1 MRTFK
6 RLLATALLLTPLYA
20 QALEPINSVAA
31 VVNDGI
37 VMASEVD
44 RRVAQITQQLQA
56 RQANMPPADVL
67 RSQVLEQLILESLQQ
82 QVAKKQGIRVSD
94 QELNQAMQRVAQQN
108 NLSLPQFREAVIA
121 QGGSYAEVRDQIRR
135 ELLLQR
141 VQETN
146 VNRRISV
153 TDLEVQNYLNSE
165 LAKGNDNSE
174 LLLSNILVALPSPAS
189 PQQIQA
195 AQARAQE
202 LVGQLQQGA
211 NFADL
216 AVSSS
221 DAPNALSGGDLGWR
235 KLAELPTNIAMAA
248 NKLENGQFTQPIR
261 TPSGFNIISLRDRR
275 GNQQALVEQSR
286 TRHILVRPTEI
297 RTQEQAKAFAD
308 ELYTRLQEGEPFA
321 ELARRY
327 SDDPASG
334 SLGGELGWVQP
345 GQMVP
350 EFEQQM
356 NSLAV
361 GQVSAPFESR
371 FGWHIVEVEERRTED
386 FSSEMRENAARTEI
400 RKRKASEEL
409 QNWLREL
416 RSEAY
421 VDIKAR

>member
-44 RRVAQITQQLQA
+44 RRIAQVTQQLQA

-121 QGGSYAEVRDQIRR
+121 QGGSYIEVRDQIRR
-135 ELLLQR
+135 DLLLQR

-202 LVGQLQQGA
+202 LLGQLQQGA

-235 KLAELPTNIAMAA
+235 KLAELPTNIAMAV
-248 NKLENGQFTQPIR
+248 NKLGNGQFTQPIR
-261 TPSGFNIISLRDRR
+261 TPSGFNILSLRDRR

-297 RTQEQAKAFAD
+297 RTQEQAKAFAE
-308 ELYTRLQEGEPFA
+308 ELFTRLQEGEPFA

-356 NSLAV
+356 NNLPV
-361 GQVSAPFESR
+361 GQVSTPFESR

>member
-6 RLLATALLLTPLYA
+6 RLVATAMLLTPLYA

>member
-44 RRVAQITQQLQA
+44 RRIAQVTQQLQA

-121 QGGSYAEVRDQIRR
+121 QGGSYIEVRDQIRR
-135 ELLLQR
+135 DLLLQR

-202 LVGQLQQGA
+202 LLGQLQQGA

-235 KLAELPTNIAMAA
+235 KLAELPTNIAMAV
-248 NKLENGQFTQPIR
+248 NKLGNGQFTQPIR
-261 TPSGFNIISLRDRR
+261 TPSGFNILSLRDRR

-297 RTQEQAKAFAD
+297 RTQEQAKAFAE
-308 ELYTRLQEGEPFA
+308 ELFTRLQEGEPFA

-356 NSLAV
+356 NILPV
-361 GQVSAPFESR
+361 GKVSTPFESR

>member
-67 RSQVLEQLILESLQQ
+67 RSQVLEQLIIESLQQ

-121 QGGSYAEVRDQIRR
+121 QGGSYPEVRDQIRR
-135 ELLLQR
+135 ELLLQK
-141 VQETN
+141 VQESN
-146 VNRRISV
+146 VNRRINV

-165 LAKGNDNSE
+165 LAKGNDNTE

-195 AQARAQE
+195 AQAKAQA
-202 LVGQLQQGA
+202 LVEQLKQGA

-216 AVSSS
+216 AVSVS

-248 NKLENGQFTQPIR
+248 NKLENGEYSQPIR
-261 TPSGFNIISLRDRR
+261 TPSGFNILSLRERR
-275 GNQQALVEQSR
+275 GSQQALVEQSR

-308 ELYTRLQEGEPFA
+308 ELYARLNEGEPFD

-350 EFEQQM
+350 EFEQKM

-361 GQVSAPFESR
+361 GQVSTPFESR
-371 FGWHIVEVEERRTED
+371 FGWHIVEVTERRTED
-386 FSSEMRENAARTEI
+386 FTSEMRENAARIEI
-400 RKRKASEEL
+400 RKRKSSEEL

>member
-67 RSQVLEQLILESLQQ
+67 RSQVLEQLIIESLQQ

-121 QGGSYAEVRDQIRR
+121 QGGSYPEVRDQIRR
-135 ELLLQR
+135 DLLLQK
-141 VQETN
+141 VQESN

-165 LAKGNDNSE
+165 LAKGNDNTE

-195 AQARAQE
+195 AEAKAQA
-202 LVGQLQQGA
+202 LVEQLKQGA

-248 NKLENGQFTQPIR
+248 NKLANGEYSQPIR
-261 TPSGFNIISLRDRR
+261 TPSGFNILSLRERR
-275 GNQQALVEQSR
+275 GSQQALVEQSR

-308 ELYTRLQEGEPFA
+308 ELYARLSEGEPFD

-356 NSLAV
+356 NRLGV
-361 GQVSAPFESR
+361 GEVSAPFESR
-371 FGWHIVEVEERRTED
+371 FGWHIVEVTERRTED
-386 FSSEMRENAARTEI
+386 FTSEMRENAARIEI
-400 RKRKASEEL
+400 RKRKSSEEL

>member
-165 LAKGNDNSE
+165 LARGNDNSE

-202 LVGQLQQGA
+202 LVSQLQQGA

-248 NKLENGQFTQPIR
+248 NKLENGEFTQPIR
-261 TPSGFNIISLRDRR
+261 TPSGFNILSLRDRR

-297 RTQEQAKAFAD
+297 RTPEQAKAFAE

-421 VDIKAR
+421 VDIKGR

>member
-1 MRTFK
+1 MKTFK
-6 RLLATALLLTPLYA
+6 RLVVTALLIAPLYA

-37 VMASEVD
+37 VMTSEVE
-44 RRVAQITQQLQA
+44 RRVAQVTQQLVA
-56 RQANMPPADVL
+56 RQANMPPAEVL
-67 RSQVLEQLILESLQQ
+67 RSQVLDQLILESLQQ
-82 QVAKKQGIRVSD
+82 QIAQKQGIRVSD

-108 NLSLPQFREAVIA
+108 NLTLAQFREAVIA
-121 QGGSYAEVRDQIRR
+121 QGESYPNVRDQIRL
-135 ELLLQR
+135 ELLLQK
-141 VQETN
+141 VQESN

-153 TDLEVQNYLNSE
+153 TDLEVKNYLNSE
-165 LAKGNDNSE
+165 LARGNDNTE

-195 AQARAQE
+195 AQAKASQLLE
-202 LVGQLQQGA
+202 QLQQGV

-216 AVSSS
+216 AVSASE
-221 DAPNALSGGDLGWR
+221 APNALNGGDLGWR

-248 NKLENGQFTQPIR
+248 NQLAPGQYSQPIR
-261 TPSGFNIISLRDRR
+261 TPSGFNILTVRDRR

-286 TRHILVRPTEI
+286 TRHILVQPTEI
-297 RTQEQAKAFAD
+297 RTPEQAKAFAA
-308 ELYTRLQEGEPFA
+308 EIYQRLQEGEPFD

-334 SLGGELGWVQP
+334 SLGGDLGWVQP

-350 EFEQQM
+350 EFEQRV
-356 NSLAV
+356 NALGV
-361 GQVSAPFESR
+361 GEVSEPFESR
-371 FGWHIVEVEERRTED
+371 FGWHIVQVQERRTED
-386 FSSEMRENAARTEI
+386 FSAEMRENAARIEI
-400 RKRKASEEL
+400 RERKASEEL

>member
-6 RLLATALLLTPLYA
+6 RLVATAMLLTPLYA

-202 LVGQLQQGA
+202 LVGQLRQGA

>member
-6 RLLATALLLTPLYA
+6 RLLATALLLTPLYT

-44 RRVAQITQQLQA
+44 RRVAQITQQLRA
-56 RQANMPPADVL
+56 RQANMPSADVL

-108 NLSLPQFREAVIA
+108 NLSLAQFREAVIA
-121 QGGSYAEVRDQIRR
+121 QGGSYAELRDQIRR

-195 AQARAQE
+195 AQAKAQE
-202 LVGQLQQGA
+202 LVAQLQQGA

-216 AVSSS
+216 AVSTS

-248 NKLENGQFTQPIR
+248 NQLENGEFTQPIR
-261 TPSGFNIISLRDRR
+261 TPSGFNILSLRDRR

-297 RTQEQAKAFAD
+297 RTQEQAKAFAE

-421 VDIKAR
+421 VDIKGR

>member
-6 RLLATALLLTPLYA
+6 RLLATALLLTPLCA

-67 RSQVLEQLILESLQQ
+67 RSQVLEQLIIESLQQ
-82 QVAKKQGIRVSD
+82 QVANKQGIRVSD

-121 QGGSYAEVRDQIRR
+121 QGGSYPEVRDQIRR
-135 ELLLQR
+135 ELLLQK
-141 VQETN
+141 VQESN
-146 VNRRISV
+146 VNRRINV

-165 LAKGNDNSE
+165 LAKGNDNTE

-195 AQARAQE
+195 AQAKAQA
-202 LVGQLQQGA
+202 LVEQLKQGA

-248 NKLENGQFTQPIR
+248 NKLANGEYSQPIR
-261 TPSGFNIISLRDRR
+261 TPSGFNILSLRERR

-308 ELYTRLQEGEPFA
+308 ELYTRLNEGEPFD

-350 EFEQQM
+350 EFEQKM
-356 NSLAV
+356 TSLAV
-361 GQVSAPFESR
+361 GEVSAPFESR
-371 FGWHIVEVEERRTED
+371 FGWHIVEVTERRTED
-386 FSSEMRENAARTEI
+386 FTSEMRENAARIEI
-400 RKRKASEEL
+400 RKRKSSEEL

>member
-121 QGGSYAEVRDQIRR
+121 QGGSYIEVRDQIRR
-135 ELLLQR
+135 DLLLQR

-202 LVGQLQQGA
+202 LLGQLQQGA

-235 KLAELPTNIAMAA
+235 KLAELPTNIAMAV
-248 NKLENGQFTQPIR
+248 NKLGNGQFTQPIR
-261 TPSGFNIISLRDRR
+261 TPSGFNILSLRDRR

-297 RTQEQAKAFAD
+297 RTQEQAKAFAE
-308 ELYTRLQEGEPFA
+308 ELFTRLQEGEPFA

-356 NSLAV
+356 NNLPV
-361 GQVSAPFESR
+361 GQVSTPFESR